1 MYVNVTGVNM
11 VCPAR
16 ICGGLEKAGL
26 PVECVVIAQYR
37 VRAGEEEKVEAALR
51 QMVAPTR
58 AEPGNLD
65 YQVFRDPTDPA
76 LFVLFERYAG
86 EEAFEAHRASPHFGT
101 WLAGTVL
108 PALADRVR
116 LDLVPMEH
124 YE

>member
-51 QMVAPTR
+51 QMVEPTR

-65 YQVFRDPTDPA
+65 YQVFRHHEDPA
-76 LFVLFERYAG
+76 LFVLFERYAD
-86 EEAFEAHRASPHFGT
+86 EAAFEAHKASGHFAT
-101 WLAGTVL
+101 WLAGQVL
-108 PALADRVR
+108 PHLADRIR
-116 LDLVPMEH
+116 LDLTPLG
-124 YE
+124 